1 MNHRR
6 RRNLPLVDFR
16 SDAAP
21 YEFPLFRDEI
31 GPEQSGQD
39 HDSERRPDPY
49 PGPDQIEQCDLSD
62 RHQEESEK
70 EPGTDAHGR
79 RVGGGASTP
88 AGRPSDPCRLRS
100 TLAAMETR
108 DLPSVDALALEFEA
122 DSPLPWAVIV
132 QVCQEA
138 VDNARASILAG
149 QDSDPSAAAS
159 QALSNIEAARPRVV
173 INATGVLLH
182 TNLGRAILNTDV
194 ATLAGT
200 SAASAGN
207 VEIDIRTGRRSS
219 RSDYLRVLLPTV
231 TGAEDGFAV
240 NNNAGALLLAL
251 ASVAGR
257 GGRVAVSRGELIEIG
272 GSFRLPDLMA
282 ASGATLVEVG
292 TTNRTR
298 LADYEA
304 VADSVDAILKVHPS
318 NYRVEGFRED
328 VAYADLSALAR
339 VAAIPFIADVGS
351 GLIDEAA
358 PWLTNGDR
366 SWLADEPGVRQTV
379 TAGADLVLFSGDK
392 LFGGP
397 QSGIIVGRTD
407 AVERAAKHPI
417 ARAVRLD
424 GPAIAAVAATLE
436 MYADQKVLEIP
447 FWAMASLNTT
457 DIEARAKGVLE
468 GTEGATIRDG
478 QSLPGAGSV
487 PGATIPTKL
496 IVLPGSADAVYSELA
511 GHNPPIIARR
521 RDTTAVIDLRSVLP
535 ADDAHVANAIQAL
548 LL

>member
-1 MNHRR
+1 
-6 RRNLPLVDFR
+6 
-16 SDAAP
+16 
-21 YEFPLFRDEI
+21 
-31 GPEQSGQD
+31 
-39 HDSERRPDPY
+39 
-49 PGPDQIEQCDLSD
+49 
-62 RHQEESEK
+62 
-70 EPGTDAHGR
+70 
-79 RVGGGASTP
+79 
-88 AGRPSDPCRLRS
+88 
-100 TLAAMETR
+100 METR
-108 DLPSVDALALEFEA
+108 DLPSVDALALTLEA

-132 QVCQEA
+132 HVCQEA

-149 QDSDPSAAAS
+149 HDADPSAAAS

-182 TNLGRAILNTDV
+182 TNLGRAVLNADV
-194 ATLAGT
+194 ANLAG
-200 SAASAGN
+200 AAAGSAGN
-207 VEIDIRTGRRSS
+207 VEVDIRSGRRSS
-219 RSDYLRVLLPTV
+219 RSDYLRTLLPTV

-282 ASGATLVEVG
+282 ASGAILVEVG

-304 VADSVDAILKVHPS
+304 VTGSVDAILKVHPS

-328 VAYADLSALAR
+328 VSYTDLSALAR
-339 VAAIPFIADVGS
+339 VADIPFIADVGS

-358 PWLTNGDR
+358 PWLTDGDR
-366 SWLADEPGVRQTV
+366 SWLADEPGVGQTV
-379 TAGADLVLFSGDK
+379 SAGADLVLFSGDK

-397 QSGIIVGRTD
+397 QSGIIVGSRD

-424 GPAIAAVAATLE
+424 GPALTAVAATLE
-436 MYADQKVLEIP
+436 MYAGQRVLEIP
-447 FWAMASLNTT
+447 FWAMASLSVA
-457 DIEARAKGVLE
+457 DIEARVGGVLA
-468 GTEGATIRDG
+468 GTEGAAIKDG
-478 QSLPGAGSV
+478 QSIPGAGSV

-496 IVLPGSADAVYSELA
+496 IALPGSADAVYSELA
-511 GHNPPIIARR
+511 SHDPPIIARR

-535 ADDAHVANAIQAL
+535 ADDAHVADAIRQL